1 MKFIYTNT
9 IDQYTNY
16 LKLEKLK
23 LKILKKIFPIIFL
36 IIFLIDFPDKQCYIV
51 II

>member
-23 LKILKKIFPIIFL
+23 LKIIKKNISNNFFNN
-36 IIFLIDFPDKQCYIV
+36 F
-51 II
+51 

>member
-23 LKILKKIFPIIFL
+23 LKIIKKIFSVIFL
-36 IIFLIDFPDKQCYIV
+36 IIFFERDFRTIDK
-51 II
+51 

>member
-36 IIFLIDFPDKQCYIV
+36 IIFLIGCFFGL
-51 II
+51 IIK

>member
-23 LKILKKIFPIIFL
+23 LKILKKNISNNFFNNFFNRLFFL
-36 IIFLIDFPDKQCYIV
+36 V
-51 II
+51 